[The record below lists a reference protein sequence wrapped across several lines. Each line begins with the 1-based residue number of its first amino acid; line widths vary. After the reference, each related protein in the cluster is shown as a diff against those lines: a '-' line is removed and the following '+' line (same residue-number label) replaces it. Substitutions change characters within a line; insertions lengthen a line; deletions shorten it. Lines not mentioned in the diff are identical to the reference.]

1 VRRKNYGRVSLVA
14 QEYVLRSPTD
24 TGRIV
29 QLGRKH
35 LKDGPYKMER
45 CPKRIRILLGEVLIV
60 DTTQAVYVWEHPYYP
75 Q

>member
-1 VRRKNYGRVSLVA
+1 VSLVA

-45 CPKRIRILLGEVLIV
+45 CVKRIRILLGEVLIV